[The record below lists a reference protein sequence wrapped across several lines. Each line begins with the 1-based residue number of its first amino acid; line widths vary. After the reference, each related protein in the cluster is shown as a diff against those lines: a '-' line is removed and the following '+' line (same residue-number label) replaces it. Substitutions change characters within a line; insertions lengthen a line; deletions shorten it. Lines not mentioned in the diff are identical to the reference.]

1 MDNVLVTSMDIPPA
15 SHEMWLSD
23 DEGWVTH
30 RDLREDKSKQRAY
43 QLSDQK
49 IGGLSVNPTNPAFI
63 LTSSNNRTLK
73 YADFFFLAFHAS
85 QGLNADLLVWL
96 CSGSGMYG
104 NFKKF
109 RCVNCRFFFFH
120 WRMISVLTTSEQVQ
134 RNGVLELDMQ
144 EVGELDKSKGGTATL
159 RADCKHIKAVT
170 SASWDP
176 RGRSIV
182 STCYDDMLRCM

>member
-1 MDNVLVTSMDIPPA
+1 
-15 SHEMWLSD
+15 
-23 DEGWVTH
+23 
-30 RDLREDKSKQRAY
+30 
-43 QLSDQK
+43 
-49 IGGLSVNPTNPAFI
+49 
-63 LTSSNNRTLK
+63 
-73 YADFFFLAFHAS
+73 
-85 QGLNADLLVWL
+85 
-96 CSGSGMYG
+96 MYG

-109 RCVNCRFFFFH
+109 RCVNCRFFFH

-159 RADCKHIKAVT
+159 RADCKHVNAVT